1 MKEKRYGNKSYLEG
15 TMVRVMD
22 EGRGKAIK
30 NYLDVKGRWFRVME
44 EWKKRYDNKYYLVKK
59 GHGSCNSH
67 KRLCVCECQWNL

>member
-44 EWKKRYDNKYYLVKK
+44 EWKKKV
-59 GHGSCNSH
+59 
-67 KRLCVCECQWNL
+67 